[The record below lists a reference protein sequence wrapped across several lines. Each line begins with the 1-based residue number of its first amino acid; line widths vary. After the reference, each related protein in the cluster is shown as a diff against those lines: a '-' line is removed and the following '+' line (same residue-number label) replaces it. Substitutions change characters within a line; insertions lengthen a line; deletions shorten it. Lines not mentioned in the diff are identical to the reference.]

1 MILCTHLL
9 QADWERALKQ
19 STTVYV
25 GNLSFY
31 TREEQIYEVF
41 SKVRDFLFS
50 PSHAMHS
57 PLNIPYYV
65 NDTLNHA
72 LDGLE
77 MIYVLIASLL
87 AFHA

>member
-1 MILCTHLL
+1 MKCS
-9 QADWERALKQ
+9 LKC
-19 STTVYV
+19 
-25 GNLSFY
+25 
-31 TREEQIYEVF
+31 
-41 SKVRDFLFS
+41 DFLLS